1 MNIDPNIIAEIQQKV
16 QQGVEL
22 KNILFSLKQRGFT
35 PQVAERILFMAYPEL
50 KQAQTII
57 KNSGM
62 NTQQFI
68 NQIAKQNNIP
78 INQVNNEFAD
88 MRKMFN

>member
-1 MNIDPNIIAEIQQKV
+1 MINPQIIAQVQQMA

-22 KNILFSLKQRGFT
+22 KNILFSLKNQGFT
-35 PQVAERILFMAYPEL
+35 PQVAEQVLFMAFPQL
-50 KQAQTII
+50 KQTQAMI

-62 NTQQFI
+62 NT
-68 NQIAKQNNIP
+68 NQYITQLAKQNNIP
-78 INQVNNEFAD
+78 LNQVNSVMEN